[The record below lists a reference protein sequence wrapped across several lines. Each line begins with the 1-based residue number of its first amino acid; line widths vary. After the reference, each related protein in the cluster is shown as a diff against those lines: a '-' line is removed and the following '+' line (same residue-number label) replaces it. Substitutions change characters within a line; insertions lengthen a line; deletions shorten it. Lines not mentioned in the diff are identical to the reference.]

1 MEGKQIFNGG
11 KWMNRV
17 VPARG
22 RWAELETRKCRQG
35 GAKATGDGGTVT
47 IFCLIFSN
55 ILTEQ
60 NTHFPQEA
68 KAIQMPSIT

>member
-11 KWMNRV
+11 KMV
-17 VPARG
+17 EMG
-22 RWAELETRKCRQG
+22 RTRKCRQG
-35 GAKATGDGGTVT
+35 RAKARGDGGTVT

-55 ILTEQ
+55 VLTEQ

-68 KAIQMPSIT
+68 KAIQMPSIM